1 MASWNCSPLFIYLD
15 LPPSSRLTTS
25 AIAKCN
31 QEAAAHVATV
41 LVLVRFRV
49 HAETFLLVHQGAVS
63 SGQVL
68 DGENEGIE
76 YNQGKGKE
84 RHAAHTRT
92 PYDAQCCLGF
102 AMMLV

>member
-31 QEAAAHVATV
+31 QEVAAHVATV

-92 PYDAQCCLGF
+92 PYDAECCLGF